1 MEQSPITQLTVVG
14 LGYIG
19 LPTAVFFANA
29 GLAVQGVDTSSRVL
43 DSLNNGQA
51 SFDEP
56 GFSPLLC
63 DALDSGLLQVSGV
76 VEPSEAFV
84 IAVPTPLG
92 KGRSFDDSYIKSAV
106 DAIAPHLRGGELI
119 ILESTSTPGT
129 TETVARRVLGQRP
142 DLSLEEGR
150 DNSVYFA
157 YCPERVIP
165 GKITLEMP
173 ANDRV
178 VGGTT
183 ETATL
188 MAEALYSNFV
198 TGSIRCSNATTAEMV
213 KLTENAFRDV
223 NIAFANELSLISAEL
238 SVDVW
243 ELIELANHHPRVN
256 ILSPGPGVGG
266 HCIAVD
272 PWFLAASASSAPL
285 IHAARAVNDSK
296 PTFVVEEI
304 QKAIDSNESKAL
316 SVFGLAFKA
325 DVGDLR
331 ESPSLEIVRN
341 VAERNPAVSVMVVEP
356 YVTCLPPALKDLAN
370 VTLVSVEK
378 ALDESTL
385 AVMLVGHKQFLTV
398 DQDLF
403 ASAQLLDFTG
413 KWSS

>member
-1 MEQSPITQLTVVG
+1 M
-14 LGYIG
+14 
-19 LPTAVFFANA
+19 
-29 GLAVQGVDTSSRVL
+29 
-43 DSLNNGQA
+43 
-51 SFDEP
+51 
-56 GFSPLLC
+56 
-63 DALDSGLLQVSGV
+63 
-76 VEPSEAFV
+76 
-84 IAVPTPLG
+84 
-92 KGRSFDDSYIKSAV
+92 
-106 DAIAPHLRGGELI
+106 
-119 ILESTSTPGT
+119 
-129 TETVARRVLGQRP
+129 
-142 DLSLEEGR
+142 
-150 DNSVYFA
+150 
-157 YCPERVIP
+157 IP